1 MIVEALPQQ
10 LDLQLMQC
18 PLLRLLGGIFI
29 LTRTALYAKINLNW
43 GLKQDKCHV
52 IIYIIRIALSHGWC
66 STTRALFAVKNCHHK
81 DQVAA
86 RVITPGVKVGAAILE
101 VVPVEG
107 RAKAADVI
115 HFHISGHSVHQI
127 QALAI
132 MELREVVP
140 HGMCMRTISRWGIMD
155 GLLTEVCSC
164 VYL

>member
-1 MIVEALPQQ
+1 MPTVKITRRHLHT
-10 LDLQLMQC
+10 DSHC
-18 PLLRLLGGIFI
+18 PVC
-29 LTRTALYAKINLNW
+29 K
-43 GLKQDKCHV
+43 DKFEV
-52 IIYIIRIALSHGWC
+52 G
-66 STTRALFAVKNCHHK
+66 TTRALFAVKNCHHK

-115 HFHISGHSVHQI
+115 HFHISGHSVRQI

-140 HGMCMRTISRWGIMD
+140 HGMCMRAISRWGIMD